1 MLGLKKINKPLLNIN
16 SGLLLTIIYISI
28 SGFNAFGQCTP
39 DTIAPNNTL
48 LPSIE
53 GECIVVLSPPTTTD
67 FCDGIITGVTSDPLI
82 YSSEGDYTISWTFN
96 DLAGNS
102 IIIPQTVIVDDTT
115 NPIPTIPSL
124 PNINEECQVNSL
136 TPPTAT
142 DNCSSI
148 ITATTSTDFP
158 ITNPGLTT
166 IVWVYDDGNG
176 NVITQNQDVIIQDI
190 TSPIPD
196 IGNLP
201 DLTSDCEIISLNA
214 PTATDNCSGLIL
226 GATSTSLPIITQG
239 TTTIIW
245 SYDDGNGNISTQ
257 NQNIIITDVTAPVPD
272 ISTLSDVNSVCEVT
286 SLNAPSASD
295 NCSGSIL
302 GTTSTIFPITTQ
314 GITTVIWTYD
324 DGNGNFTTQSQ
335 NVIINDNVAPVVD
348 IANLP
353 PIIDECSITSLTAPT
368 ATDNCVG
375 SITATHNVI
384 LPISIQGTTIIT
396 WTYNDGNGNIETQI
410 QEVII
415 NDITPPEPTDI
426 ILPEIIVECSLD
438 SLINPTVTDNCNG
451 FISITNDANLPLTSI
466 GNNTITWIYTDAV
479 GNSSAQTQNVL
490 IQDITPPVVDILTL
504 PPIIVDCELVS
515 LITPIATDNCGGD
528 VIITNDA
535 ELPIM
540 IPGDY
545 VITWT
550 FTDNQGNSTIESQDV
565 TINLIEECLELVT
578 VNDVITPNGDG
589 YNDYWVLENI
599 SYTEGCNVKIFN
611 RWGAQVFE
619 TNNYDNTWEGKS
631 NNGEILPEGVYYYI
645 IQCYNNISFKGHI
658 TVIR

>member
-16 SGLLLTIIYISI
+16 SGLLLTIIYISL
-28 SGFNAFGQCTP
+28 SGFSAFSQCTP

-53 GECIVVLSPPTTTD
+53 GECIVVLLPPTTTD
-67 FCDGIITGVTSDPLI
+67 FCDGMINGVTSDPLI
-82 YSSEGDYTISWTFN
+82 YSSEGDYTISWTFT

-124 PNINEECQVNSL
+124 PDINEECQVNSL

-158 ITNPGLTT
+158 ITIPGLTT

-201 DLTSDCEIISLNA
+201 DLTSNCEIISLNA

-245 SYDDGNGNISTQ
+245 SYDDGNGNISMQ

-272 ISTLSDVNSVCEVT
+272 ILTLSDVNSVCEVT

-335 NVIINDNVAPVVD
+335 NVIINDNIEPVVD

-353 PIIDECSITSLTAPT
+353 PILDECSITSLTAPT

-426 ILPEIIVECSLD
+426 ILPEVIVECSLD

-479 GNSSAQTQNVL
+479 GNSSAQTQNVV
-490 IQDITPPVVDILTL
+490 IQDITPPVVDISTL
-504 PPIIVDCELVS
+504 PPIIVNCELVS

-528 VIITNDA
+528 IIITNDA

-550 FTDNQGNSTIESQDV
+550 FTDNQGNSTIETQDV
-565 TINLIEECLELVT
+565 TINLIEECLDLVT

-619 TNNYDNTWEGKS
+619 TNSYDNTWEGKS

-645 IQCYNNISFKGHI
+645 IQCYDNISFKGHI